1 MTAQTDS
8 HDRRPRRTARRRV
21 VDTSRRE
28 ELLRQ
33 AEEIIL
39 AEGFTTVTMDDLAQ
53 RLGCSK
59 ATLYSLASTKEQ
71 LVLAVT
77 RAFFRDAT
85 AEIEQAVQ
93 AESDPRQ
100 RIRVYLTGV
109 GTAMRRHSHAFYD
122 DMVGYEPT
130 AQVYRKNSAAAARRV
145 HELIE
150 EGVQSGVFRGLN
162 GHFAAQVVAVTI
174 DAVQSGVLLERTGLT
189 AGDAFSELGDLLLDG
204 LSSGEGA
211 FEPPAAVVRSSGGQI
226 SAPS

>member
-8 HDRRPRRTARRRV
+8 RDRRPRRTARRRV
-21 VDTSRRE
+21 VDTRRRD

-33 AEEIIL
+33 AEAIIL
-39 AEGFTTVTMDDLAQ
+39 AEGFTAVTMDELAQ

-77 RAFFRDAT
+77 RTFFRDAT

-93 AESDPRQ
+93 AEPDPRQ

-109 GTAMRRHSHAFYD
+109 GTAMRRHCHAFYD

-130 AQVYRKNSAAAARRV
+130 AQIYRKNSAAAAHRV

-150 EGVQSGVFRGLN
+150 EGVQTGVFRALN

-174 DAVQSGVLLERTGLT
+174 DAVQSGALLESTGLT

-204 LSSGEGA
+204 LSSGQGTSV
-211 FEPPAAVVRSSGGQI
+211 PPSTTVRAPKDET